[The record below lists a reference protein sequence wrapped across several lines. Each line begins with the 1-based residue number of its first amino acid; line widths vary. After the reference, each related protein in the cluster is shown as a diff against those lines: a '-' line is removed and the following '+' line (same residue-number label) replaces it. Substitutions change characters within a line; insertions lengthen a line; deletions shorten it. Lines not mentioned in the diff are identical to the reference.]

1 MELCDKIVLITGSSD
16 RVGRII
22 ALTLAA
28 KGAKV
33 AIHYYSNKETALGT
47 QKEIENSGNKSMI
60 LRGDISQKKDWL
72 DLSSKILDKWG
83 RIDILVNNAA
93 IFYPTPFFE
102 ITDDQWNHFMDT
114 NLRGTFYGCQTIGE
128 LMYQQKLG
136 KIINI
141 ADVSAQNVWPGYIP
155 YCISKAGV
163 IALTKGLSKV
173 LAPYVTVNAVS
184 PGTVLL
190 AENYNQEEEDYLI
203 SRTPLKRIGKPEDIA
218 NTIAF
223 LIEGSDFITGEIINV
238 DGGRSLT

>member
-1 MELCDKIVLITGSSD
+1 MEISNKVALITGSSD

-22 ALTLAA
+22 ALTLSA

-33 AIHYYSNKETALGT
+33 AIHYYSNEDKALDT
-47 QKEIENSGNKSMI
+47 QREIEKLGSKSMI
-60 LRGDISQKKDWL
+60 LCGDISQRKDWM
-72 DLSSKILDKWG
+72 DMVNKIKDRWG

-102 ITDDQWNHFMDT
+102 ITDDQWDHFMDT
-114 NLRGTFYGCQTIGE
+114 NLRGTFYGCQIIGE
-128 LMYQQKLG
+128 LMYRQKLG

-163 IALTKGLSKV
+163 IALTRGLSKV

-203 SRTPLKRIGKPEDIA
+203 SRTPLKRIGTPEDIA

>member
-1 MELCDKIVLITGSSD
+1 MEISDKVALITGSSD

-22 ALTLAA
+22 ALTLSA

-33 AIHYYSNKETALGT
+33 AIHYYSNEDKALDT
-47 QKEIENSGNKSMI
+47 QREIERLGSKSMI
-60 LRGDISQKKDWL
+60 LCSDISQRKDWM
-72 DLSSKILDKWG
+72 DMVNKIKDRWG

-102 ITDDQWNHFMDT
+102 ITDDQWDHFMDT
-114 NLRGTFYGCQTIGE
+114 NLRGTFYGCQIIGE
-128 LMYQQKLG
+128 LMYRKKLG

-163 IALTKGLSKV
+163 IALTRGLSKV

-203 SRTPLKRIGKPEDIA
+203 SRTPLKRIGTPEDIA

>member
-1 MELCDKIVLITGSSD
+1 MELCDKVALITGSSD

-28 KGAKV
+28 KGVKV
-33 AIHYYSNKETALGT
+33 AIHYYSNEDKALDT
-47 QKEIENSGNKSMI
+47 QREIARLGGKSMI
-60 LRGDISQKKDWL
+60 LRGDVSQRKDWI
-72 DLSSKILDKWG
+72 DMANKIKDKWE

-102 ITDDQWNHFMDT
+102 ITDDQWDHFMNT
-114 NLRGTFYGCQTIGE
+114 NLRGTFYGCQIIGE
-128 LMYQQKLG
+128 LMYRQKLG
-136 KIINI
+136 KIINV

-163 IALTKGLSKV
+163 IALTRGLSKV

-190 AENYNQEEEDYLI
+190 AENYNQDEEDYLI
-203 SRTPLKRIGKPEDIA
+203 SRTPLKRIGTPEDIA

>member
-1 MELCDKIVLITGSSD
+1 MEISDKVALITGSSD

-22 ALTLAA
+22 ALTLSA

-33 AIHYYSNKETALGT
+33 AIHYYSNEDKALDT
-47 QKEIENSGNKSMI
+47 QREIEKLGSKSMI
-60 LRGDISQKKDWL
+60 LCGDISQRKDWM
-72 DLSSKILDKWG
+72 DMVNKIKDRWG

-102 ITDDQWNHFMDT
+102 ITDDQWDHFMDT
-114 NLRGTFYGCQTIGE
+114 NLRGTFYGCQIIGE
-128 LMYQQKLG
+128 LMYRKKLG

-190 AENYNQEEEDYLI
+190 AENYIRDEEDYLI
-203 SRTPLKRIGKPEDIA
+203 SRTPLKRIGTPEDIA